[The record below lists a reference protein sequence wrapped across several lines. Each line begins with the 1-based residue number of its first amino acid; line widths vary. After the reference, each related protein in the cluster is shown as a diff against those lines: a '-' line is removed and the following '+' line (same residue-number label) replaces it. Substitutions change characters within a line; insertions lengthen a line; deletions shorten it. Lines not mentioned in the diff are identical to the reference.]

1 MNLRG
6 PRIEEAHEM
15 LSSTNKSSV
24 PSENNLKSIVKRSE
38 AQNSQQH
45 VLAHAPHKYGSYRHP
60 IVCDVHCTHL
70 VQTQDKAAPFQ
81 ISSALGKV
89 LCLSM
94 ARWHTCKWERSKRP
108 QSLTTDHSAWLNPS
122 PPWHKLQF
130 DAAKWKLLPSAKV
143 SVPTQLQ
150 LHTSLCETLH
160 SWHRHSSVMYPHL

>member
-60 IVCDVHCTHL
+60 IVCDVQCTHL

-81 ISSALGKV
+81 TSSALGKV
-89 LCLSM
+89 LCLSCPKFHGQMTHMQMRTKQETTEPHHGPFCM
-94 ARWHTCKWERSKRP
+94 AEP
-108 QSLTTDHSAWLNPS
+108 IPSLTQTA
-122 PPWHKLQF
+122 
-130 DAAKWKLLPSAKV
+130 V
-143 SVPTQLQ
+143 
-150 LHTSLCETLH
+150 
-160 SWHRHSSVMYPHL
+160 